1 MTDQTELGRLKAEA
15 DAAYAAWAARN
26 AAREADASWE
36 ADAERAA
43 RKAYAAW
50 AKARAAWEAE
60 RKAESEK

>member
-26 AAREADASWE
+26 AAREADA
-36 ADAERAA
+36 ERAA

-50 AKARAAWEAE
+50 AKARAALERAA
-60 RKAESEK
+60 RKAAEGEI